1 MNVSFSSTPT
11 LNTPET
17 ALWRARVEDSLKSGS
32 WNDCIAACQSLLE
45 IAPRHHFAQES
56 LATALLQLGE
66 IEKAISAVQRL
77 LEISPRDPLHRLRLA
92 TLLQMQE
99 RPGQSL
105 REFERI
111 AEMYPDAPFSQDA
124 REAMENLDRLQT
136 QQILLMAAE
145 QDNFRWQL
153 ERNAATT
160 LEENGF
166 YLSEDGF
173 ETLRQMIPG
182 AEDEFSERA
191 PRMH

>member
-1 MNVSFSSTPT
+1 MNVQFSPA
-11 LNTPET
+11 PARDARET
-17 ALWRARVEDSLKSGS
+17 ALWRDRVEHSLRAGS
-32 WNDCIAACQSLLE
+32 WNDCIAACHSLLR
-45 IAPRHHFAQES
+45 IAPRHHFAQET

-66 IEKAISAVQRL
+66 IEKAIAAVQRL

-111 AEMYPDAPFSQDA
+111 AEMYPDAPFSEDA
-124 REAMENLDRLQT
+124 REAIENLDRLQT

-145 QDNFRWQL
+145 QDGFRWQL
-153 ERNAATT
+153 ERDPEAA

-166 YLSEDGF
+166 YLTENGF

-182 AEDEFSERA
+182 AEDEAPPRA